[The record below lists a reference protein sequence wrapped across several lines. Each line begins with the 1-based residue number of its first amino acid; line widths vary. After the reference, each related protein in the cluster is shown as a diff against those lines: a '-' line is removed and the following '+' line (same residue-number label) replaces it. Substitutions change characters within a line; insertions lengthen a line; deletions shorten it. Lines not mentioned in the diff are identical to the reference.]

1 MIVMALLF
9 RLSND
14 GQKVYISESSSK
26 IDFDKNVKVMDV
38 NEFMRHLPSSQ
49 MEKVRALSSELRDL
63 SSRKIGE
70 LEVSFDVYLSQY
82 NSMNIYYYI
91 NGENYTYVE
100 GGDYDSGGITYE
112 QALKYCQA
120 SFGHDFVK
128 LHESTL
134 HKEGSYYY
142 ECCREISK
150 ERYMMLKNKIEFCT
164 QIIAFDK
171 DLEKEFRKSV
181 KLAIKEEKKSA
192 SKKH

>member
-1 MIVMALLF
+1 MALLF

-63 SSRKIGE
+63 SNRKIGE

-100 GGDYDSGGITYE
+100 GDTLPTVTDDDGNVLSYTFVVDSISSDYATIT
-112 QALKYCQA
+112 
-120 SFGHDFVK
+120 F
-128 LHESTL
+128 
-134 HKEGSYYY
+134 
-142 ECCREISK
+142 
-150 ERYMMLKNKIEFCT
+150 
-164 QIIAFDK
+164 
-171 DLEKEFRKSV
+171 
-181 KLAIKEEKKSA
+181 SA
-192 SKKH
+192 R